1 MSVAV
6 EPASKARLRLWL
18 KLLKASR
25 RVEGEVREHLRAE
38 HGATLPRFDVMAML
52 HRYRDGLRMSEL
64 AGVLR
69 VSNGNVTGIV
79 DRLVAEGLIER
90 APVAGDRRAMRVRL
104 TSAGAAQFERL
115 AKAHEALIDRLL
127 GEVSPAE
134 AAALTESLSQ
144 IADRG
149 DRA

>member
-1 MSVAV
+1 VSVRA

-25 RVEGEVREHLRAE
+25 RIEGEAREFLRVE
-38 HGATLPRFDVMAML
+38 HGQTLPRFDVMAML
-52 HRYRDGLRMSEL
+52 HRYREGLRMSEL

-79 DRLVAEGLIER
+79 DRLVEEGMIER
-90 APVAGDRRAMRVRL
+90 EPVAGDRRAMRVRL
-104 TSAGAAQFERL
+104 TEAGAARFEEL
-115 AKAHEALIDRLL
+115 AAAHEALIDRLL
-127 GEVSPAE
+127 GDIAPEEAE
-134 AAALTESLSQ
+134 DLTARLSR

-149 DRA
+149 DRT